1 MQMKP
6 LDPAFPIQ
14 QQLGLPDPGPV
25 VLVNL
30 FTLDAADEVAFLAA
44 WGSDAAYMKARPG
57 FISTQLH
64 RAIGTSPAY
73 LNCAVWETLDAFRA
87 AFGDPGFQAKLAD
100 YPANA
105 VASPHLFERVA
116 VPGICTI

>member
-6 LDPAFPIQ
+6 LDPAFPIE
-14 QQLGLPDPGPV
+14 QQLALADQGPV

-30 FTLDAADEVAFLAA
+30 FTFDAADEAAFLETWAN
-44 WGSDAAYMKARPG
+44 DMKARPG

-64 RAIGTSPAY
+64 RALGASPAY
-73 LNCAVWETLDAFRA
+73 LNYAIWETLDAFRA

-100 YPANA
+100 YPASA
-105 VASPHLFERVA
+105 VIAPHLFQRVA
-116 VPGICTI
+116 VPGVCTA